1 MTHQV
6 QDYLAQGFA
15 AVVAKPL
22 RPERLAEAL
31 WACHS
36 ARGSLPHSL

>member
-15 AVVAKPL
+15 TVVAKPL

-31 WACHS
+31 WHCQSRA
-36 ARGSLPHSL
+36 AVPQSL